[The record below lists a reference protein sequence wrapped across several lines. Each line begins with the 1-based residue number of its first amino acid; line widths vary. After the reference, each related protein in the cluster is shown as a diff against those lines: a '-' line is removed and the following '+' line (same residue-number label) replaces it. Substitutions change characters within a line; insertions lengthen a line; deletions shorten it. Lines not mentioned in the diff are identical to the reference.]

1 MMIFRPVHLSTI
13 PRRGRERVD
22 KYYNMLIMYYMIET
36 TQKLIQIG
44 SSEGVTLSKKDLTR
58 LGAKRGDT
66 LKIRVELVNEPE
78 SHTKLLREYDKFVE
92 KYGQT
97 LKNLASR

>member
-1 MMIFRPVHLSTI
+1 
-13 PRRGRERVD
+13 
-22 KYYNMLIMYYMIET
+22 MIET

-44 SSEGVTLSKKDLTR
+44 SSEGVTLSKKDIAR

-66 LKIRVELVNEPE
+66 LKIQVELVKE
-78 SHTKLLREYDKFVE
+78 SDKHEDLLQEYDLFVE

-97 LKNLASR
+97 LKNLADR